1 MIFKLEGFKAT
12 LWSALAL
19 SIAFI
24 STYYSFGYW
33 QSKLHLIEQV
43 LLGLFLVSIV
53 FSAQFS
59 RSRFSLLTILCAI
72 YYLVES
78 QWLPGKVF
86 FESESEWLFLSGIFS
101 LTLLVFIKDR
111 GMLSL
116 HGLLRVFA
124 LVSAVLAAKAWL
136 IFSAWLFTYL
146 QPYQFPFVG
155 LTLIST
161 ELPLY
166 FMGAAILYKSVR
178 SPNLLVTSLFTT
190 FIVWSLLY
198 QKQIELPLS
207 VTMTILLLQYILVV
221 VIDSYYLAYRDELT
235 GLASRRSLNQLA
247 LSLSRKYT
255 VAMLD
260 IDHFKKFNDTYGH
273 DIGDQVLKLVA
284 AKLAQVKSGGR
295 VFRYGGEEFT
305 VVFPRKEAIETISEL
320 ERLRQSVADYKITIR
335 HPVRKTKK
343 ERSSKQSNPLKT
355 VSVTISIGVAT
366 RDSKASFEQTL
377 KRADQAL
384 YRAKKAGRN
393 NVSE

>member
-1 MIFKLEGFKAT
+1 MFLKLTGLKTT

-19 SIAFI
+19 SLAIVI
-24 STYYSFGYW
+24 TLYSVSYW
-33 QSKLHLIEQV
+33 QPKIFLIEQV
-43 LLGLFLVSIV
+43 LLGLFIISII

-59 RSRFSLLTILCAI
+59 RSRFSILTSLWAL
-72 YYLVES
+72 YYLVKS
-78 QWLPGKVF
+78 QWLPGNTYLNN
-86 FESESEWLFLSGIFS
+86 ESEWLFLSGVLSIG
-101 LTLLVFIKDR
+101 LLVFIKDR
-111 GMLSL
+111 GLLSL
-116 HGLLRVFA
+116 HGFLRLFLLVTA
-124 LVSAVLAAKAWL
+124 GLVAKAWL
-136 IFSAWLFTYL
+136 IVSVWLFSYL
-146 QPYQFPFVG
+146 APYQLPYLD
-155 LTLIST
+155 LTLIKIT
-161 ELPLY
+161 LPLAVI
-166 FMGAAILYKSVR
+166 GALILFKSLR
-178 SPNLLVTSLFTT
+178 SPSLLVAALLTSLV
-190 FIVWSLLY
+190 IWVLIYY
-198 QKQIELPLS
+198 QQLDLPLS
-207 VTMTILLLQYILVV
+207 VIVTLLLVQYILVV

-235 GLASRRSLNQLA
+235 GLPSRRSLNQLA
-247 LSLSRKYT
+247 LSLSRQYT

-305 VVFPRKEAIETISEL
+305 IVFPRKASIETIAEL
-320 ERLRQSVADYKITIR
+320 ERLRQSIADYDIAIR

-343 ERSSKQSNPLKT
+343 SRAAKKPNDLKV

-366 RDSKASFEQTL
+366 RSAKESFEHTL

>member
-1 MIFKLEGFKAT
+1 MIFKLEGFKTT
-12 LWSALAL
+12 LWSALCSSL
-19 SIAFI
+19 AFFLAF
-24 STYYSFGYW
+24 YSFNYW
-33 QSKLHLIEQV
+33 QNKVYLIEQV
-43 LLGLFLVSIV
+43 LLGLFLVSVV

-59 RSRFSLLTILCAI
+59 RSRFSLLTILWLI

-78 QWLPGKVF
+78 QWLPGKAY
-86 FESESEWLFLSGIFS
+86 FESENEWVYLSGIFS

-111 GMLSL
+111 GLLSL
-116 HGLLRVFA
+116 HGLLRVFS
-124 LVSAVLAAKAWL
+124 LVVVILVAKAWL
-136 IFSAWLFTYL
+136 FISVWLFAYL
-146 QPYQFPFVG
+146 QP
-155 LTLIST
+155 LTLPYLDILLIKI
-161 ELPLY
+161 EVPLY
-166 FMGAAILYKSVR
+166 ILGIAILYKSL
-178 SPNLLVTSLFTT
+178 STPNLLVSSILTSFV
-190 FIVWSLLY
+190 VWSLLY
-198 QKQIELPLS
+198 KQQIELPLS
-207 VTMTILLLQYILVV
+207 VTMTLLLLQYILVV

-284 AKLAQVKSGGR
+284 AKLAQVKNGGR

-305 VVFPRKEAIETISEL
+305 VVFPRKESADTLGEL
-320 ERLRQSVADYKITIR
+320 ERLRQAIADYKITIR

-343 ERSSKQSNPLKT
+343 ERDSKQSTTYKT

-366 RDSKASFEQTL
+366 RQAKESFEQTL

-393 NVSE
+393 KVSE